1 MIDQDLVQSNMAI
14 AYCIRRRLASQL
26 APIGRRPPAILL
38 LRLAL
43 SAALSLLLGHAAI
56 AGEPA
61 VTLSGTVADAEG
73 KSVPGAMVV
82 VAEGPPAV
90 RSRAQQVPRI
100 APLAPDV
107 LAMATSDDSGK
118 FSISLPNEAPELASR
133 RTRLTVW
140 SYHSEF
146 ALAVRLIDRDWPR
159 AGLPLTLNLPAA
171 DSVRLKITDANYRPV
186 ANARITLLRV
196 AGHLVPDVLRT
207 RLAADTGS
215 DGRATLTGVVPDEL
229 DVVRVEN
236 QAIEVQWVGLP
247 AQRRDKIVL
256 LSLAPVGRLKGRLMA
271 DDPRAVRRRKLRFAT
286 WQMPGDEYAGGGLAD
301 VVTDDDGHY
310 LVPALAAGSV
320 TFKIAERLDAAGTD
334 PVYLSPQT
342 VGPAVEAGQTT
353 TFEIPLRRAVAVTQE
368 VRDLDGDAPIAGVRV
383 SMSPGL
389 PGDACGDTD
398 STGSLRVH
406 ILPGLVE
413 PTAVRVPSP
422 YYPPDHPIGA
432 EIAESTDVVSLK
444 MTWLA
449 RGVSVRGRVVDEN
462 ERPLAGAEV
471 VGFWKRPTNF
481 NETVHV
487 WSNARGGFT
496 VEAVAAQTPVL
507 LWARHGN
514 STSIEPVS
522 AQPGGK
528 PVILIV
534 GKEPGVSLDG
544 RVVDAAGQ
552 PIAAAVVRISATQRQ
567 FVAGFESIDLG
578 FLLFDGNDRLMTD
591 ADGRFHTPPS
601 LRPNAQYSLEVTAPG
616 MLPSY
621 TETIEP
627 ESWHTTRFTDVEL
640 RPAPRL
646 RVVQGRVID
655 RHGRAVADAAVWQ
668 SGDGPRRTQTTTDVE
683 GQFQLGGVYDA
694 PAILF
699 VRKEG
704 FRLQGVRVAPADKT
718 CQINLRR
725 DDEPAAAVATLPPLL
740 SLDEQRELAMS
751 LVEPL
756 LPMLQDRILSSDHL
770 DLLRIVARSAPA
782 RALELADAV
791 TDRSYATWTRLA
803 AALSILSIDFDEGL
817 ATIAC
822 LDQPVLRVRQCVFAF
837 YELADAPRE
846 RRVRL
851 LEEALR
857 DARTEP
863 DPGLKLWEL
872 GRIGVAWLD
881 QGERER
887 GVAILRE
894 GQVLAE
900 ALPAPDEANLRESTR
915 RGQYAGM
922 LARIDG
928 PAALRLID
936 GFSGTLLSHFRTD
949 VARGLADH
957 DPVEAER
964 LFKLIESPPV
974 QPRMRL
980 APLQRMAICDAERA
994 SRLARSYIDLCE
1006 RAFAVGTVA
1015 HGLAPKDRAGA
1026 ARLLAEAYDLLDR
1039 AYQLGPTQYGYR
1051 DPALT
1056 AAALLPVAEKIDPTL
1071 VEGYFWR
1078 ALSLREPWPTPGE
1091 SAWIQNTH
1099 LGKLAAMI
1107 AQYDRGIARDL
1118 LWPLAGRLRETLA
1131 EGGGGTFMMALA
1143 VTDARWAAELVQ
1155 TLPDTPAPPTK
1166 NPKQVAARLLAK
1178 WLALP
1183 PRGLWGMW
1191 ETVYLH
1197 CDLRD
1202 PDTLDDVW

>member
-1 MIDQDLVQSNMAI
+1 MIDQDPVQSNMAI

-61 VTLSGTVADAEG
+61 VTLSGTVADAAG

-118 FSISLPNEAPELASR
+118 FSISLPNEAPEAAWW

-140 SYHSEF
+140 VYHPDF

-196 AGHLVPDVLRT
+196 AGHLVPDVLRA

-301 VVTDDDGHY
+301 VVTDGEGNYD
-310 LVPALAAGSV
+310 VPKLAAGSV
-320 TFKIAERLDAAGTD
+320 TFEIAEEEDGLPRPSRNEQDGPGRPPSDAATS
-334 PVYLSPQT
+334 PVYLTAQT
-342 VGPAVEAGQTT
+342 VGPAVEAGQTK

-389 PGDACGDTD
+389 PGAACGDTD

-444 MTWLA
+444 MMRLA

-487 WSNARGGFT
+487 WSNARGEFT

-507 LWARHGN
+507 LWARHGD

-616 MLPSY
+616 MLPSH

-655 RHGRAVADAAVWQ
+655 RQGRAVADAAVWQ
-668 SGDGPRRTQTTTDVE
+668 SGDGPRRTQTTTDDE

-694 PAILF
+694 RAILF

-725 DDEPAAAVATLPPLL
+725 DDEPAAALATLPP
-740 SLDEQRELAMS
+740 
-751 LVEPL
+751 P
-756 LPMLQDRILSSDHL
+756 
-770 DLLRIVARSAPA
+770 
-782 RALELADAV
+782 
-791 TDRSYATWTRLA
+791 
-803 AALSILSIDFDEGL
+803 
-817 ATIAC
+817 
-822 LDQPVLRVRQCVFAF
+822 
-837 YELADAPRE
+837 
-846 RRVRL
+846 
-851 LEEALR
+851 
-857 DARTEP
+857 
-863 DPGLKLWEL
+863 
-872 GRIGVAWLD
+872 
-881 QGERER
+881 
-887 GVAILRE
+887 
-894 GQVLAE
+894 
-900 ALPAPDEANLRESTR
+900 
-915 RGQYAGM
+915 
-922 LARIDG
+922 
-928 PAALRLID
+928 
-936 GFSGTLLSHFRTD
+936 
-949 VARGLADH
+949 
-957 DPVEAER
+957 
-964 LFKLIESPPV
+964 
-974 QPRMRL
+974 
-980 APLQRMAICDAERA
+980 
-994 SRLARSYIDLCE
+994 
-1006 RAFAVGTVA
+1006 
-1015 HGLAPKDRAGA
+1015 
-1026 ARLLAEAYDLLDR
+1026 
-1039 AYQLGPTQYGYR
+1039 
-1051 DPALT
+1051 
-1056 AAALLPVAEKIDPTL
+1056 
-1071 VEGYFWR
+1071 
-1078 ALSLREPWPTPGE
+1078 
-1091 SAWIQNTH
+1091 
-1099 LGKLAAMI
+1099 
-1107 AQYDRGIARDL
+1107 
-1118 LWPLAGRLRETLA
+1118 
-1131 EGGGGTFMMALA
+1131 
-1143 VTDARWAAELVQ
+1143 
-1155 TLPDTPAPPTK
+1155 
-1166 NPKQVAARLLAK
+1166 
-1178 WLALP
+1178 
-1183 PRGLWGMW
+1183 
-1191 ETVYLH
+1191 
-1197 CDLRD
+1197 
-1202 PDTLDDVW
+1202 